1 MSHMH
6 ITITGNLI
14 FDPEMLRF
22 DSDKF
27 LTKFRVASSRRY
39 RTGELDENN
48 KPIWQETDV
57 LYIDV
62 ECWGQLAINAA
73 ASLCKGFP
81 VVVVGKLVTDTWET
95 QPDGSEE
102 TVTRSRLKV
111 KAHAVAFDLARF
123 QVNSVRTSNAGNTL
137 EGHTPA
143 QPMDADA
150 LDRKLNGEG
159 TQGMEERHLSAEDVI
174 SPSFAGAP
182 GGDAPGAPGGEASSA
197 DALVGAAAGDG
208 PAPF

>member
-1 MSHMH
+1 MSN
-6 ITITGNLI
+6 TVNTYCGNLVAEPYFKRI
-14 FDPEMLRF
+14 GKDNAVARLRIACS
-22 DSDKF
+22 DSRKTDDTVEGKP
-27 LTKFRVASSRRY
+27 VWQDY
-39 RTGELDENN
+39 NN
-48 KPIWQETDV
+48 
-57 LYIDV
+57 LYLDV

-182 GGDAPGAPGGEASSA
+182 GGDASGVPGGEASSA